1 MQTISFCLSSLSTPS
16 DIINRLIA
24 HIMVR
29 TPGKNAVFH
38 NIFFLNTRTSSFNF
52 VSHSPHSLDIFWI
65 LRRIIHLIPQM
76 SDVNH
81 NCIRTVHKILFSPHF
96 LKQFS
101 ESTTL
106 PRFLH
111 NTHKIENSVGVKD
124 NGSSLIVHSWFSLS
138 TTRPPMMITFSFIF
152 TSC

>member
-1 MQTISFCLSSLSTPS
+1 MPAPISSKYFIIFFNEKEYAVKKNRIVPTMQTISFCLSSLSTPS
-16 DIINRLIA
+16 DIINRLTA

-52 VSHSPHSLDIFWI
+52 VSHSPHSLDILWI
-65 LRRIIHLIPQM
+65 LRRIIHLISQM

-96 LKQFS
+96 LKQFFRIHNF
-101 ESTTL
+101 TTIL
-106 PRFLH
+106 
-111 NTHKIENSVGVKD
+111 T
-124 NGSSLIVHSWFSLS
+124 
-138 TTRPPMMITFSFIF
+138 
-152 TSC
+152 